1 MLHLYI
7 DAGGFLFLHFL
18 IFSKTN
24 CLVHRLCIFI
34 IAIMIVTPAL
44 SQTSRRPLVASYT
57 GLGAYSISHTDV
69 FSFVSNQASL
79 AQIKN
84 APVGIYSERRF
95 LLSELNYYGT
105 AFALPTRSGNFGI
118 NAGYF
123 GFSDYNESQIGLA
136 YARKLGSKLDLGV
149 QFDYNS
155 IRMAGYGNAVAVNF
169 QIGAI
174 MHLSEKLHTGIHVF
188 NPLGGKFGKD
198 LQEKLASAYKAGM
211 GYEASDKFFVSAE
224 IQKVESLP
232 VNVLAGMQYK
242 FLPQLMARVGINT
255 ETSVAYMGLGLQLK
269 SFRLDVTASRH
280 PQLGISPGLLLL
292 YNFKTKQVSED

>member
-1 MLHLYI
+1 M
-7 DAGGFLFLHFL
+7 A
-18 IFSKTN
+18 
-24 CLVHRLCIFI
+24 
-34 IAIMIVTPAL
+34 ATPAL
-44 SQTSRRPLVASYT
+44 SQTSRRPVAASYT

-79 AQIKN
+79 AKIKSS
-84 APVGIYSERRF
+84 AVGIYNERRF
-95 LLSELNYYGT
+95 VLSELNYFGA
-105 AFALPTRSGNFGI
+105 AFTLPTQSGNFGI

-136 YARKLGSKLDLGV
+136 YARKLGSKLDVGV

-155 IRMAGYGNAVAVNF
+155 IRIAGYGNATAVNF

-174 MHLSEKLHTGIHVF
+174 MHLSEKLHAGMHVY
-188 NPLGGKFGKD
+188 NPAGGKFGKD
-198 LQEKLASAYKAGM
+198 QQEKLASAYKAGM

-224 IQKVESLP
+224 IQKIENQP
-232 VNVLAGMQYK
+232 VNVLAGIQYK

-269 SFRLDVTASRH
+269 SFRVDVTASRH
-280 PQLGISPGLLLL
+280 PQLGVSPGLLLL
-292 YNFKTKQVSED
+292 YDFKTKQIAESE

>member
-1 MLHLYI
+1 
-7 DAGGFLFLHFL
+7 
-18 IFSKTN
+18 
-24 CLVHRLCIFI
+24 LVHRICLFI
-34 IAIMIVTPAL
+34 IAVTAAIPAR
-44 SQTSRRPLVASYT
+44 SQTSRRPVGASYT

-84 APVGIYSERRF
+84 TAVGIYSERRF
-95 LLSELNYYGT
+95 LLSELNYYSA
-105 AFALPTRSGNFGI
+105 AFALPTQSGNFGI

-136 YARKLGSKLDLGV
+136 YARKLGSKIDLGV

-155 IRMAGYGNAVAVNF
+155 IQIAGYGNSTAVNF

-174 MHLSEKLHTGIHVF
+174 MHFSEKLNAGIHVY
-188 NPLGGKFGKD
+188 NPVGGKFGKD
-198 LQEKLASAYKAGM
+198 QQEKLASAYKAGM

-224 IQKVESLP
+224 IQKIENLP
-232 VNVLAGMQYK
+232 VNILAGMQYK

-255 ETSVAYMGLGLQLK
+255 ETSVAYMGFGLQLK

-292 YNFKTKQVSED
+292 YNFKTKQASED

>member
-1 MLHLYI
+1 
-7 DAGGFLFLHFL
+7 
-18 IFSKTN
+18 
-24 CLVHRLCIFI
+24 LVHRICLFI
-34 IAIMIVTPAL
+34 IAVTAATPAL
-44 SQTSRRPLVASYT
+44 SQTSRRPVGASYT
-57 GLGAYSISHTDV
+57 GLGAYSISHADV

-84 APVGIYSERRF
+84 TAVGIYSERRF
-95 LLSELNYYGT
+95 LLSELNYYSA
-105 AFALPTRSGNFGI
+105 AFALPTQSGNFGI

-136 YARKLGSKLDLGV
+136 YARKLGSKIDLGV

-155 IRMAGYGNAVAVNF
+155 IQIAGYGNATAVNF

-174 MHLSEKLHTGIHVF
+174 MHFSEKLNAGIHVY
-188 NPLGGKFGKD
+188 NPVGGKFGKD
-198 LQEKLASAYKAGM
+198 QQEKLAAAYKAGM

-224 IQKVESLP
+224 IQKIENQP

-255 ETSVAYMGLGLQLK
+255 ETSVAYMGFGLQLK

-292 YNFKTKQVSED
+292 YNFKTKQASED

>member
-1 MLHLYI
+1 ML
-7 DAGGFLFLHFL
+7 
-18 IFSKTN
+18 
-24 CLVHRLCIFI
+24 HRLCIFI
-34 IAIMIVTPAL
+34 TILAAALPAL
-44 SQTSRRPLVASYT
+44 SQTSRRPVAASYT
-57 GLGAYSISHTDV
+57 WLGAYSISHTDV

-84 APVGIYSERRF
+84 AAAGVYNERRF
-95 LLSELNYYGT
+95 LLSELNYYGA
-105 AFALPTRSGNFGI
+105 AFALTTQSGNFGI

-123 GFSDYNESQIGLA
+123 GFSGYNESQIGLA
-136 YARKLGSKLDLGV
+136 YARKLGDKIDMGV

-155 IRMAGYGNAVAVNF
+155 IRIAGYGNATAVNF

-174 MHLSEKLHTGIHVF
+174 MHLSEKLHAGIHVF
-188 NPLGGKFGKD
+188 NPVGGRFGKD

-224 IQKVESLP
+224 IQKVENLP

-242 FLPQLMARVGINT
+242 FLPQLLARVGINT
-255 ETSVAYMGLGLQLK
+255 ETSIAYLGLGLQLK

-292 YNFKTKQVSED
+292 YNFKSKQVAGE

>member
-1 MLHLYI
+1 MV
-7 DAGGFLFLHFL
+7 A
-18 IFSKTN
+18 
-24 CLVHRLCIFI
+24 
-34 IAIMIVTPAL
+34 IAAR
-44 SQTSRRPLVASYT
+44 SQTSRRPLAASYT
-57 GLGAYSISHTDV
+57 GLGAYSITHADV

-79 AQIKN
+79 AQLKN
-84 APVGIYSERRF
+84 TAVGIYSEKRF
-95 LLSELNYYGT
+95 LLSELNYYGV
-105 AFALPTRSGNFGI
+105 AFTLPTQSGNFGL

-136 YARKLGSKLDLGV
+136 YARKLGSKIDIGV

-155 IRMAGYGNAVAVNF
+155 IRIAGYGNATAVNF

-174 MHLSEKLHTGIHVF
+174 IHLSEKLHAGIHVY
-188 NPLGGKFGKD
+188 NPVGGKFGKD
-198 LQEKLASAYKAGM
+198 RQEKLASAFKAGM

-224 IQKVESLP
+224 IQKIENIP

-242 FLPQLMARVGINT
+242 FLPQLMARIGINT

-292 YNFKTKQVSED
+292 YNFKTKQAAEE